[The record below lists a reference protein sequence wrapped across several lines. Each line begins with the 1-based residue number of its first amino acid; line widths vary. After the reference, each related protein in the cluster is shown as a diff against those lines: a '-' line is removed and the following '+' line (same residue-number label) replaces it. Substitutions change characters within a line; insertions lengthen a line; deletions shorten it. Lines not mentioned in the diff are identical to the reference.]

1 MCPVSTNSPMRAAVT
16 ASSVHTV
23 SPLFTGFNAAICVP
37 VFPAGWGPLNS
48 KTSAALDFISEPAGT
63 ER

>member
-1 MCPVSTNSPMRAAVT
+1 MRAAVT

-23 SPLFTGFNAAICVP
+23 SPLFTGFIAAICVP
-37 VFPAGWGPLNS
+37 VFPAGWGPFEFKNLGGVG
-48 KTSAALDFISEPAGT
+48 FISEPAGT